1 MRIVPGP
8 AQGSPGGQLWA
19 RRPRTAHVQETTA
32 VRNGLAT
39 LPLADRIGFVV
50 PRRAELS
57 MASFAPLVPAP

>member
-1 MRIVPGP
+1 
-8 AQGSPGGQLWA
+8 
-19 RRPRTAHVQETTA
+19 VQETTA

-57 MASFAPLVPAP
+57 VASFAPLVPAP